1 MLKKRIIYKNIFNTK
16 TTIDKN
22 RNLLLLTLC
31 FIINYPNIR
40 VENGTDM
47 CFSWL
52 YTTMC
57 FHIDYNG
64 FLVRW
69 FMFEKTKEWAII
81 SQIVSSHLE
90 RRLRGNII
98 RMYRRDVFSLDVFF
112 FNLTF
117 SLMRIVQSR
126 KLGPRTPLV
135 LWFLYF

>member
-1 MLKKRIIYKNIFNTK
+1 MNEWLKEVNILLFLFIKCWKKICWSKRTIHKNIPNK
-16 TTIDKN
+16 KNASDKN

-98 RMYRRDVFSLDVFF
+98 RMYRKMYSL
-112 FNLTF
+112 
-117 SLMRIVQSR
+117 
-126 KLGPRTPLV
+126 
-135 LWFLYF
+135 